1 MGEYS
6 MIQIVLKSALEIVIH
21 PNEDI
26 DSHDECKCKMVLF
39 H

>member
-6 MIQIVLKSALEIVIH
+6 MIQIALKLTLEIVIH
-21 PNEDI
+21 SNEDV

>member
-6 MIQIVLKSALEIVIH
+6 MIQIVLKPALEIVIH